1 MSTDFTFLCVKSPV
15 AFLALVHPSLRWDE
29 RAGDGTFASMA
40 LHRRPLR
47 PSDPL
52 PFPDGVRIHCVL
64 QASGRLDDDATFD
77 AFYAWAR
84 DLVAAT
90 SGAVFDH
97 QTGSFLFVS
106 GEEDVAAP
114 VDDGGE
120 PRALLERR
128 DYGAL
133 AAWIDQRFPPSERH
147 DSASAW
153 RDVTMLQALLHPEIG
168 RAITEGDPT
177 CIPAL
182 LAMCRVMQSHE
193 LVRDWHALVLAAANR
208 PSLAATSAELRHVAA
223 RLAPSSSTAGERS
236 ALDKKVSEM
245 QARHD
250 AYHGPK
256 RDRPRTPENVIK
268 AIQKGRLDEASA
280 LYAKQLPEFAARA
293 AEAVEDARRFF
304 APKVRPAATAEMPGS
319 KDSTDKTSRS

>member
-15 AFLALVHPSLRWDE
+15 AFLARAHPSLRWDE
-29 RAGDGTFASMA
+29 RTGGTFASMA
-40 LHRRPLR
+40 LHTRPLR

-52 PFPDGVRIHCVL
+52 PFPDGTRIECVL

-77 AFYAWAR
+77 SFYAWAR

-97 QTGSFLFVS
+97 QTDSFLIVA
-106 GEEDVAAP
+106 GEEDTVAPA
-114 VDDGGE
+114 DGGDE

-128 DYGAL
+128 DYGEL
-133 AAWIDQRFPPSERH
+133 AAWIDRRFPPSERH
-147 DSASAW
+147 GSASAW
-153 RDVTMLQALLHPEIG
+153 REVTMLQALLHPEIG
-168 RAITEGDPT
+168 RAITEDDAT

-182 LAMCRVMQSHE
+182 LAMSRVMQSHE
-193 LVRDWHALVLAAANR
+193 LVRDWNALVIAAANR
-208 PSLAATSAELRHVAA
+208 PPLAATSIELRQVAA
-223 RLAPSSSTAGERS
+223 RLAPSPSTAGERN
-236 ALDKKVSEM
+236 ALEKKVSEV

-280 LYAKQLPEFAARA
+280 LYAKQLPELAARA

-304 APKVRPAATAEMPGS
+304 APKVRPAATTKMPDS
-319 KDSTDKTSRS
+319 KDSTDKGSGS